1 VMSLNLPMVGAV
13 NYAKGDYL
21 REFGISEMLATIE
34 AKLFVNKT
42 IGELMFEGYEDPVL
56 QIYSSFEFDEEEDQ
70 DAFFEEEETTP
81 APPKIP
87 MDKFG
92 WFYKRNGTTWS
103 DGDLRMH
110 TGQGDMERL
119 GQIVSWNQNNQ
130 TDAFRGR
137 CGQVTGS
144 ADGLFAPGLLKKKES
159 FSLWSTDACR
169 QLSFSR
175 LGSDEV
181 SGVTVTKFQLD
192 DDVFA
197 NGTVCNENSCYEN
210 NLPTGVQN
218 VTQCKGKSPAFL
230 SRPHFF
236 KADEYFTNQL
246 QIGIQ
251 QDADLHESFFMI
263 EPQTS
268 IPVKVQMALQLNVK
282 IEASPGM
289 EYVFKARPKS
299 RTLYPPHQS
308 LPTVYFPVLWF
319 QSTAS
324 LPETMAGPLLVLVN
338 LPTILVMAA
347 SCCIVLGLLG
357 MAVIYHRVRKTRMAT
372 LAHATALS
380 SSPCKAEISADEKG
394 HLQTDF

>member
-1 VMSLNLPMVGAV
+1 
-13 NYAKGDYL
+13 
-21 REFGISEMLATIE
+21 MLATIE

-42 IGELMFEGYEDPVL
+42 IGELMFEGYDDPVL
-56 QIYSSFEFDEEEDQ
+56 QIYSSFDSEEEDEL
-70 DAFFEEEETTP
+70 DSFFDDEEGTTP
-81 APPKIP
+81 VPAKIP

-119 GQIVSWNQNNQ
+119 GQIVAWNQNNQ
-130 TDAFRGR
+130 TDAFHGK
-137 CGQVTGS
+137 CSQVTGS
-144 ADGLFAPGLLKKKES
+144 ADGLFAPGLLKRKES

-175 LGSDEV
+175 LGTDEV

-236 KADEYFTNQL
+236 KADEYFSNAM

-251 QDADLHESFFMI
+251 QDPVDHESFFMI

-289 EYVFKARPKS
+289 EYVFK
-299 RTLYPPHQS
+299 S

-357 MAVIYHRVRKTRMAT
+357 MAVIYHRVRKTRMAV
-372 LAHATALS
+372 LSHATALS
-380 SSPCKAEISADEKG
+380 SSPCKSEIRADEKG
-394 HLQTDF
+394 QLQTDF